1 MNNYIIKKYIKN
13 LSKND
18 IYNLALKNN
27 INLNQTELDKLY
39 KYIQNNYLNYFNNT
53 LSLEQILYDSK
64 IILETNNYIKLSKLY
79 DEYKDKI

>member
-27 INLNQTELDKLY
+27 INLNQTELDKSY

>member
-13 LSKND
+13 LFKND

-39 KYIQNNYLNYFNNT
+39 KYI
-53 LSLEQILYDSK
+53 
-64 IILETNNYIKLSKLY
+64 
-79 DEYKDKI
+79 